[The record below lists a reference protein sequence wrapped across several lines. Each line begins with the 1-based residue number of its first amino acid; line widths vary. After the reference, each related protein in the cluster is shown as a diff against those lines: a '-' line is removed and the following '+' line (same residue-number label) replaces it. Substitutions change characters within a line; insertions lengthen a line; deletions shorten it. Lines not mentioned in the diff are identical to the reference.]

1 MNSPALDS
9 IHIRDLRAR
18 CILGIFPEERE
29 KTQEIIL
36 NITLFADLRKACQSD
51 DIQDTVDYK
60 KIKKAVLAM
69 VEASSFYLVEGLAE
83 AVAQL
88 CLATP
93 DVKAV
98 QVIVDKTGALRFAR
112 SVAIEIMRSRE
123 DA

>member
-1 MNSPALDS
+1 MNSPPLDS

-36 NITLFADLRKACQSD
+36 NITLFADLRAACQSD
-51 DIQDTVDYK
+51 DIRDTVDYK

-88 CLATP
+88 CLTTP
-93 DVKAV
+93 EVKAV
-98 QVIVDKTGALRFAR
+98 KVIIDKTGALRFAR
-112 SVAIEIMRSRE
+112 SVAVEIMRSRE
-123 DA
+123 DV